1 MGMHGRDQ
9 MKRLLSVLNLVIVT
23 SICGATLEV
32 ASAADAAEKQFLIV
46 RQEADTRFITSIE
59 RLGPCKV
66 TAPPETNGIRVPW
79 QLYPKESVDRHEEGT
94 VIIELRLDPDWCV
107 RRATIVQSTG
117 FWRLDGVSLS
127 YMMTVKYM
135 PKPETIK
142 QKDGEPTVTV
152 KLGWGAS
159 QGKR

>member
-1 MGMHGRDQ
+1 MHGRDQ

-46 RQEADTRFITSIE
+46 RREADTRFITSIE

-66 TAPPETNGIRVPW
+66 TAPPETKGIRVPW

>member
-1 MGMHGRDQ
+1 MGMHGRDK

-32 ASAADAAEKQFLIV
+32 ASAADPAEKQFLIV

-59 RLGPCKV
+59 RLGPCRV
-66 TAPPETNGIRVPW
+66 TAPPETKGIRVPW